1 MHQCRASD
9 SRVGRT
15 IRAPALLLT
24 AITLLIACG
33 QTVEPELI
41 SAPSPAAATQSPVV
55 EPTPTLSQVLAEVQ
69 KSVVQIKTPQGVG
82 SGFIFEKEGLI
93 LTNAHVVGHFP
104 RVSVLA
110 KGLGVVESLG
120 LTGEVVGV
128 DEAADLAV
136 VSVTA
141 SGNLPPVAM
150 GDSESVA
157 LGEEVLAIGFA
168 LSPLLGE
175 DIVVTRGIVSSRRR
189 VEGVRLIQ
197 TDAALNPGVSGGPL
211 LNHEGKVIGIS
222 TLRIETAENRPVER
236 VGFAIPI
243 NHVRDL
249 LPSLKA
255 GGPVAGEYAGTFTDI
270 THDVDADMTL
280 RIVQD
285 GENLKGIVEVMDP
298 LDRRGSIE
306 GTVDGDGITF
316 ALSYLAS
323 GQSRTITFEGGLRSR
338 VVLRGDYTIDPTGE
352 KGRWEVSRI
361 DKR

>member
-1 MHQCRASD
+1 MHQYRASD
-9 SRVGRT
+9 SRVGTT

-24 AITLLIACG
+24 AITLLIVCG

-141 SGNLPPVAM
+141 SGNLPAVAM

-157 LGEEVLAIGFA
+157 LARIHRR
-168 LSPLLGE
+168 
-175 DIVVTRGIVSSRRR
+175 TRMD
-189 VEGVRLIQ
+189 GVR
-197 TDAALNPGVSGGPL
+197 
-211 LNHEGKVIGIS
+211 
-222 TLRIETAENRPVER
+222 TAE
-236 VGFAIPI
+236 
-243 NHVRDL
+243 
-249 LPSLKA
+249 
-255 GGPVAGEYAGTFTDI
+255 GGG
-270 THDVDADMTL
+270 
-280 RIVQD
+280 
-285 GENLKGIVEVMDP
+285 
-298 LDRRGSIE
+298 
-306 GTVDGDGITF
+306 
-316 ALSYLAS
+316 
-323 GQSRTITFEGGLRSR
+323 
-338 VVLRGDYTIDPTGE
+338 
-352 KGRWEVSRI
+352 
-361 DKR
+361 